1 MDLCTWRTFKTQRAI
16 FKYPSL
22 SLATQVLTVVG
33 IGLLAAA
40 LEEFEKISTGKAS
53 ITNWVKK
60 LQTAQ

>member
-33 IGLLAAA
+33 IGVAAAA
-40 LEEFEKISTGKAS
+40 LEEFEKLAP
-53 ITNWVKK
+53 VKHLLRVGQK